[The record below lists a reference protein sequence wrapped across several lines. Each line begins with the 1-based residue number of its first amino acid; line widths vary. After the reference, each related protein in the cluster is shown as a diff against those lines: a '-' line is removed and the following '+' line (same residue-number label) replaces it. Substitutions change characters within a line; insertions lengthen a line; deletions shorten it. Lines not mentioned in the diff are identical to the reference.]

1 MGDADVLVTGASG
14 FIGLILVPR
23 LLEDGRKVR
32 VLQRRPGP
40 VPDGVEAV
48 AGDVTNRESL
58 TPAMNGVSTVIN
70 LAGIVSH
77 LEADRPRMEAVSVTG
92 AENVLAAAREAGVK
106 RVVHVSSVASVGMAD
121 SPDRPLDEDSP
132 FPEQARRFPYAAT
145 KRAGE
150 EVAMRAAA
158 SGQDVVVACPAFTIG
173 AGDVNRISTFVAEQY
188 LRGALRFST
197 PGGLHYVDVRD
208 VAAGLLLIERSG
220 VSGRRYILGTPGGN
234 LSHRAFFDLL
244 GEVSGK
250 RRLTVPIP
258 PAVLVPSARAL
269 RALHIPLPVHPDELD
284 SSHYYWYTKTDR
296 AMSELGYRPRPV
308 REAAEATVSYLRAR
322 GLRAR

>member
-158 SGQDVVVACPAFTIG
+158 SGQDVVVACPAFMIG

-188 LRGALRFST
+188 LRGALRFRHPEGST
-197 PGGLHYVDVRD
+197 TSTCATSP
-208 VAAGLLLIERSG
+208 
-220 VSGRRYILGTPGGN
+220 
-234 LSHRAFFDLL
+234 RA
-244 GEVSGK
+244 SC
-250 RRLTVPIP
+250 
-258 PAVLVPSARAL
+258 
-269 RALHIPLPVHPDELD
+269 
-284 SSHYYWYTKTDR
+284 
-296 AMSELGYRPRPV
+296 
-308 REAAEATVSYLRAR
+308 
-322 GLRAR
+322 